1 MNFDV
6 RSKIEKAAAA
16 ESSRYAIN
24 GVYLDAQHSVL
35 AATDGCILAVVPCEL
50 ADSDTA
56 GVVPAEAFARARRI
70 AGKRGTPS
78 LACNGTVRLVDDTTF
93 ARPDQRFPDY
103 RDVLTTAATTFRV
116 SLDAA
121 ALLRLAQALGSE
133 WVTLEFT
140 DENRQGYAF
149 RVRPAAD
156 DAIQNAIGIMMPL
169 NIK

>member
-24 GVYLDAQHSVL
+24 GVYLDAQHSAL

-50 ADSDTA
+50 ADGDTA
-56 GVVPAEAFARARRI
+56 GIIPAEAFARARKI
-70 AGKRGTPS
+70 AGKRGTPA

-103 RDVLTTAATTFRV
+103 RAVMTQDATTFRV
-116 SLDAA
+116 TLDPS
-121 ALLRLAQALGSE
+121 ALLRLAQAIGAE

-140 DENRQGYAF
+140 DADAQGSAF
-149 RVRPAAD
+149 RVIPAGD
-156 DAIQNAIGIMMPL
+156 GAIPGARGVMMPI
-169 NIK
+169 NAH

>member
-24 GVYLDAQHSVL
+24 GVYLDAKHSAL

-50 ADSDTA
+50 ADGDAA
-56 GVVPAEAFARARRI
+56 GIIPAEAFARARKI
-70 AGKRGTPS
+70 AGKRGTPA
-78 LACNGTVRLVDDTTF
+78 LDCNGTVRLADGTTF

-103 RDVLTTAATTFRV
+103 RAVMTADATTFRV
-116 SLDAA
+116 ALDAA

-133 WVTLEFT
+133 WVALEFT
-140 DENRQGYAF
+140 DSDRQGSAF
-149 RVRPAAD
+149 RVRP
-156 DAIQNAIGIMMPL
+156 IGDGAVSGAQGVMMP
-169 NIK
+169 ISGH